1 MFGNSARSWRGCL
14 SRRSGASDT
23 AWTHE
28 GLPVVTRRIA
38 TWTIAIAITMLVVG
52 LAGVGYV
59 NRVLRA
65 QAQEELFRQ
74 AEATGRLV
82 EGALVDV
89 GRSPGDGVE
98 TRLQEVRS
106 DAVRVLERARV
117 VGGHDVVEAV
127 LVTPIRTFP
136 LSRDQ
141 DLVSLLPPDLDE
153 REALT
158 LDVDGTEMLATV
170 QRVPLGAS
178 EIVVAIGRSAPL
190 LPVREMTRALLL
202 AVVVGVVLVVVF
214 GSTLA
219 QWIRQRLAGLKT
231 ASLRIADGDLTAR
244 APVEGDDAIAT
255 VSRAFND
262 MAEHLETTRD
272 RERQFLMSVGHDLRT
287 PLTTIRGYAE
297 ALDDGAVGPDDT
309 ERVAAVL
316 HAQTDRLTR
325 LVEDVMLLARI
336 EAREFTLRPELIDV
350 ASYLGGVVDTF
361 RPRAD
366 DVGIALDYRSSGET
380 SATVDPDRLDQVCS
394 NLIENGLR
402 YTPEAGTVTVEAVVD
417 AAGIHLMVADT
428 GPGIEPADVEHVFDR
443 LYVAERYRPAR
454 PEGSGL
460 GLTIVSELVEAMGGT
475 VRVQSD
481 PGEGTRFV
489 VELPA

>member
-1 MFGNSARSWRGCL
+1 M
-14 SRRSGASDT
+14 
-23 AWTHE
+23 
-28 GLPVVTRRIA
+28 TRH
-38 TWTIAIAITMLVVG
+38 IAIWTVGIAVAMLVVG

-65 QAQEELFRQ
+65 EAQEELFRQ

-82 EGALVDV
+82 EGALADV
-89 GRSPGDGVE
+89 GRNPGAGIEGQV
-98 TRLQEVRS
+98 QSVRS
-106 DAVRVLERARV
+106 EAVGVLERARV

-127 LVTPIRTFP
+127 LVTPVRTFP

-141 DLVSLLPPDLDE
+141 DLVSLLPPDLEE

-190 LPVREMTRALLL
+190 LPAREMTRALLF

-219 QWIRQRLAGLKT
+219 QWIRQRLTGLQA
-231 ASLRIADGDLTAR
+231 ASHRIADGDLAAR
-244 APVEGDDAIAT
+244 APVDGDDAIAT
-255 VSRAFND
+255 VSVAFND
-262 MAEHLETTRD
+262 MAEHLESTRD
-272 RERQFLMSVGHDLRT
+272 RERQFLMSIGHDLRT

-297 ALDDGAVGPDDT
+297 ALDEGAIGSEDA

-336 EAREFTLRPELIDV
+336 EAREFTLRPERVDV
-350 ASYLGGVVDTF
+350 ASHLRGVVDTY
-361 RPRAD
+361 RTRAG
-366 DVGIALDYRSSGET
+366 DVGVAIDYRSTGASE
-380 SATVDPDRLDQVCS
+380 ATIDPDRLGQVCS
-394 NLIENGLR
+394 NLVENALR
-402 YTPEAGTVTVEAVVD
+402 YTPEAGTVTVIADVGD
-417 AAGIHLMVADT
+417 HGIRMTVADT
-428 GPGIEPADVEHVFDR
+428 GSGIDPADIGHVFDR
-443 LYVAERYRPAR
+443 LYVAERYRPVR
-454 PEGSGL
+454 PDGSGL
-460 GLTIVSELVEAMGGT
+460 GLTIVHELVEAMGGT
-475 VRVQSD
+475 VSVESELGD
-481 PGEGTRFV
+481 GTRFIV
-489 VELPA
+489 DLPT

>member
-1 MFGNSARSWRGCL
+1 M
-14 SRRSGASDT
+14 
-23 AWTHE
+23 
-28 GLPVVTRRIA
+28 TRH
-38 TWTIAIAITMLVVG
+38 IAIWTVGIAVAMLVVG

-65 QAQEELFRQ
+65 EAQEELFRQ

-82 EGALVDV
+82 EGALADV
-89 GRSPGDGVE
+89 GRNPGAGIEGQV
-98 TRLQEVRS
+98 QSVRS
-106 DAVRVLERARV
+106 EAVGVLERARV

-127 LVTPIRTFP
+127 LVTPVRTFP

-141 DLVSLLPPDLDE
+141 DLVSLLPPDLEE

-190 LPVREMTRALLL
+190 LPAREMTRALLF

-219 QWIRQRLAGLKT
+219 QWIRQRLTGLQA
-231 ASLRIADGDLTAR
+231 ASHRIADGDLAAR
-244 APVEGDDAIAT
+244 APVDGDDAIAT
-255 VSRAFND
+255 VSVAFND
-262 MAEHLETTRD
+262 MAEHLESTRD
-272 RERQFLMSVGHDLRT
+272 RERQFLMSIGHDLRT

-297 ALDDGAVGPDDT
+297 ALDEGAIGSEDA

-336 EAREFTLRPELIDV
+336 EAREFTLRPERVDV
-350 ASYLGGVVDTF
+350 ASHLRGVVDTY
-361 RPRAD
+361 RTRAG
-366 DVGIALDYRSSGET
+366 DVGVAIDYRSTGASE
-380 SATVDPDRLDQVCS
+380 ATIDPDRLGQVCS
-394 NLIENGLR
+394 NLVENALR
-402 YTPEAGTVTVEAVVD
+402 YTPEAGTVTVIADVGD
-417 AAGIHLMVADT
+417 QGIRMTVADT
-428 GPGIEPADVEHVFDR
+428 GSGIDPADIGHVFDR
-443 LYVAERYRPAR
+443 LYVAERYRPVR
-454 PEGSGL
+454 PDGSGL
-460 GLTIVSELVEAMGGT
+460 GLTIVHELVEAMGGT
-475 VRVQSD
+475 VSVESELGD
-481 PGEGTRFV
+481 GTRFIV
-489 VELPA
+489 DLPT